1 MQCLKY
7 VLEQTRLPSEVVI
20 VDASDDWEDTYNT
33 VRDTYAEH
41 WQAIKLVYEPAKVR
55 SLTFQRNQALDLS
68 QSDIIFSLDDDIY
81 LFPDA
86 AAIIMKAYEA
96 DVDEEIAM
104 IGGHFASHSPSDA
117 EPPREAP
124 GEANH
129 GGVLQG
135 IRPLLEQQLALHK
148 HFAPY
153 DHPVRYDAVPASVRG
168 LEIHPDGLI
177 NGGRTTFRRRY
188 GVEVRWSQLLRY
200 YATHEDS
207 DFSYRMSKHG
217 RILVA
222 PEAGFFHADGNDSR
236 FSRFKVNTIRVRNL
250 MALHRVWSDNKLRSA
265 WRLLQSFCFFMCLY
279 LVIDPVR
286 KRFSLPIVRAYA
298 LGAISIPVFMFYPFE
313 DFERWYLDLQEKM
326 YHGN

>member
-1 MQCLKY
+1 MPSQLTWGLTVCTYNRAGFLMQCLKY

-129 GGVLQG
+129 GGSNLPCTSTLLPMIIRFDTTPYRLQ
-135 IRPLLEQQLALHK
+135 
-148 HFAPY
+148 FA
-153 DHPVRYDAVPASVRG
+153 D
-168 LEIHPDGLI
+168 
-177 NGGRTTFRRRY
+177 
-188 GVEVRWSQLLRY
+188 
-200 YATHEDS
+200 
-207 DFSYRMSKHG
+207 
-217 RILVA
+217 
-222 PEAGFFHADGNDSR
+222 
-236 FSRFKVNTIRVRNL
+236 
-250 MALHRVWSDNKLRSA
+250 LRST
-265 WRLLQSFCFFMCLY
+265 RT
-279 LVIDPVR
+279 D
-286 KRFSLPIVRAYA
+286 
-298 LGAISIPVFMFYPFE
+298 
-313 DFERWYLDLQEKM
+313 
-326 YHGN
+326 